1 MKTSISLLALVTAL
15 SGCGLIKVNGGAVA
29 PEGTNESSASD
40 GKAAEDATSS
50 GAANAA
56 TPAEKPKEEKTKGDL
71 QCQSSFLGALQHRG
85 AIEREGALHVST
97 ANDGF
102 SADALKAAVTSCYK
116 GYGET
121 PSDKVLA
128 EADSTMKEQRDA
140 ALAAAPK
147 WQLPEAAAADPAAEK
162 AIKKDFLEKHPG
174 SDIKRVYMTSGWKTN
189 MDGLVTR
196 NRYKD
201 AIVLL
206 GVKGTD
212 ICLRVPANAAQDAK
226 GAGFESQFKH
236 DVFDEGTVVP
246 CK

>member
-15 SGCGLIKVNGGAVA
+15 SGCGLIKINGGAAA
-29 PEGTNESSASD
+29 PEGASETSAPD
-40 GKAAEDATSS
+40 GKAEE
-50 GAANAA
+50 GAASSAAPTGA
-56 TPAEKPKEEKTKGDL
+56 TPANAPKEKSKGDL

-102 SADALKAAVTSCYK
+102 SSDKLKASVTSCYK

-121 PSDKVLA
+121 PSEEVLA

-147 WQLPEAAAADPAAEK
+147 WQLPAAAPADPAAEK

-174 SDIKRVYMTSGWKTN
+174 SDVKRVYMTSGWKTN

-196 NRYKD
+196 NHYKD
-201 AIVLL
+201 AIVLI

-226 GAGFESQFKH
+226 GAGFEAQFKH
-236 DVFDEGTVVP
+236 DVFDVGTVVV